1 MSARKY
7 GRGHINETFL
17 VDTSGRR
24 GEVQFIIQRINQ
36 HVFRDP
42 VGLMDNVRRVTEHL
56 RTKSTEGPGH
66 LSLVSTIDGQHFFR
80 DEDAEIWRV
89 FEFVRDSVAYESVQ
103 SARQARDAAAKF
115 GEFQRLLTD
124 LPGPRLNETI
134 PDFHNTRA
142 RYRQFHDA
150 VTEDTRNRARDCGA
164 EIERAMAWDEIAG
177 TLVGLQESGLIP
189 ERVVH
194 NDTKLNNLLFDQRSG
209 KAICVIDLDTVMP
222 GLALHDFGDMVR
234 TSTSPAAEDEAD
246 LSRIRMS
253 MEHYEALVEG
263 YLSATSGFLTRPEIE
278 HLSLSGMIITIETG
292 LRFLTD
298 YLRGDEYFR
307 CHRPGHNLDRCRAQF
322 ALAASIEEQLG
333 AMQKYV
339 ADAASRV
346 ISGDRR
352 VRS

>member
-164 EIERAMAWDEIAG
+164 EI
-177 TLVGLQESGLIP
+177 
-189 ERVVH
+189 RVVFKLDLKRH
-194 NDTKLNNLLFDQRSG
+194 DT
-209 KAICVIDLDTVMP
+209 
-222 GLALHDFGDMVR
+222 R
-234 TSTSPAAEDEAD
+234 TDEAV
-246 LSRIRMS
+246 LARPKRSL
-253 MEHYEALVEG
+253 LVIG
-263 YLSATSGFLTRPEIE
+263 VDRSANVDSATA
-278 HLSLSGMIITIETG
+278 H
-292 LRFLTD
+292 
-298 YLRGDEYFR
+298 
-307 CHRPGHNLDRCRAQF
+307 
-322 ALAASIEEQLG
+322 
-333 AMQKYV
+333 
-339 ADAASRV
+339 
-346 ISGDRR
+346 
-352 VRS
+352 